1 MKSSYLQRMS
11 TNKLIFIE
19 GNKESLF
26 YNSVIDSGKFYHY
39 LHNQL
44 DEKCFSN
51 IYSHYYWID
60 YLVIA
65 KGTKVYNSELRKLS
79 T

>member
-1 MKSSYLQRMS
+1 MS

-39 LHNQL
+39 LHKQL